1 MMKPGRKKFQY
12 DEGVAQLV
20 LGMSQA
26 GIPLQ
31 DIATYTKISAS
42 VIRRLYREEYE
53 KGGIMANTK
62 VAQTL
67 FEKATK
73 DKDTAALIFW
83 CKTRMGWKENQKI
96 DLVSSDKSMSPAKID
111 FSNKTQQE
119 LVELVRSAYGA
130 APHEAEHS

>member
-1 MMKPGRKKFQY
+1 MMKRGRKRIEY
-12 DEGVAQLV
+12 DENVAHLV

-31 DIATYTKISAS
+31 DISTYTKISVS
-42 VIRRLYREEYE
+42 VLRRLYKEEYE
-53 KGGIMANTK
+53 KGGIMANAK
-62 VAQTL
+62 IAQTL

-83 CKTRMGWKENQKI
+83 CKTRMGWRENQKI
-96 DLVSSDKSMSPAKID
+96 DLVSSDKSMSPARID

-119 LVELVRSAYGA
+119 LIELVRNAYGTA
-130 APHEAEHS
+130 SHEAEHS